1 MDTSRLTPGTL
12 MRGEDEKETT
22 LLQEMLVEAR
32 AYIRSFNW
40 CPPISEELFGFGIGK
55 VFALFL
61 FRFAK
66 PVSEVDDCLWVVVGD
81 LPSAYFVIDDAP
93 SPRSAAE
100 VYCRIMQDWINAV
113 VSEAP
118 LDDVFPVKADA
129 TVEMAQMLDSRLRF
143 IREKIIPL
151 VPS

>member
-1 MDTSRLTPGTL
+1 M
-12 MRGEDEKETT
+12 
-22 LLQEMLVEAR
+22 
-32 AYIRSFNW
+32 
-40 CPPISEELFGFGIGK
+40 
-55 VFALFL
+55 FL
-61 FRFAK
+61 IHFAK
-66 PVSEVDDCLWVVVGD
+66 PVSEADDYLWVVVGD